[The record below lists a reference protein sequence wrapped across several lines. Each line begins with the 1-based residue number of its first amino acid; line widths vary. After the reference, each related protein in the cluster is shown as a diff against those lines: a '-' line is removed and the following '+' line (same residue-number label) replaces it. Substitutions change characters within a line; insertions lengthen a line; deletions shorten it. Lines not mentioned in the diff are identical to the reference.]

1 MIFQFKFNILIRLKL
16 YKTILVYTLEKK
28 FSALVAKLFRE
39 EDIPLDNRIKKTPL
53 YEAHIDVG
61 AKIVDYYGFKMAL
74 QYDSITSEHRCVREA
89 AGLFD
94 ISHMG
99 KIVIDGKGA
108 TELVQKIITNDVSNL
123 PNYKAV
129 YSPICDEEG
138 GTVDVI
144 IVYKYNPEK
153 YMLVVN
159 CATTKRDDKWIS
171 KHKTKDTNINNLS
184 DQISILA
191 VQGPKSE
198 EIIRLVFGE
207 KCASLS
213 RFQFTEVTENEMTP
227 TVSRTGYTGED
238 GFEIFVDSSHCVEL
252 WNMLL
257 EKGKEM
263 GLKPAG
269 LGARDT
275 LRLEAGYLLFGNEID
290 DFTTPME
297 AGIGWTVKF
306 DKPDFIGKDS
316 LLRSNRLG
324 SKRKLIAFRII
335 DNEIPESDNEIVH
348 NGNVIGKVTSG
359 AFSPTLETGIGRGYV
374 LKHIAEQKSQI
385 SIRIGDNDFTAL
397 IVDTPFTTKNQ

>member
-1 MIFQFKFNILIRLKL
+1 M
-16 YKTILVYTLEKK
+16 
-28 FSALVAKLFRE
+28 
-39 EDIPLDNRIKKTPL
+39 DNSIKKTAL
-53 YEAHIDVG
+53 YDVHVNLG
-61 AKIVDYYGFKMAL
+61 AKIVDYYSFKMPL
-74 QYDSITSEHRCVREA
+74 QYDSIISEHKSVRNN

-99 KIVIDGKGA
+99 EIVIDGKGA
-108 TELVQKIITNDVSNL
+108 TELVQKIIANDVSNL
-123 PNYKAV
+123 PDSKAV

-138 GTVDVI
+138 GTIDDIV
-144 IVYKYNPEK
+144 VYKYNTEK

-159 CATTKRDDKWIS
+159 CATTKRDFKWIN
-171 KHKTKDTNINNLS
+171 KYKTENTNINNVS
-184 DQISILA
+184 DQISLLA

-213 RFQFTEVTENEMTP
+213 RFQFTEVTENEMKP

-238 GFEIFVDSSHCVEL
+238 GFEIFVDNSHCVDL
-252 WNMLL
+252 WSMLL
-257 EKGKEM
+257 KKGKEM

-306 DKPDFIGKDS
+306 DKPEFIGKDS
-316 LLRSNRLG
+316 LLRANKLG
-324 SKRKLIAFRII
+324 SKRKLIGFKML
-335 DNEIPESDNEIVH
+335 DKGIPRADNEIVH
-348 NGNVIGKVTSG
+348 RNNVIGKVTSG
-359 AFSPTLETGIGRGYV
+359 TYSPTLGIGIGLGYV
-374 LKHIAEQKSQI
+374 LKHIAEHKSQI
-385 SIRIGDNDFTAL
+385 SIRIRDTDFPAKM
-397 IVDTPFTTKNQ
+397 VSTPFITRNTKK